1 MPIYM
6 TQNRY
11 SPEAMSRMIDNAD
24 VRKEQIAKHLEQA
37 GGKLIDYYFCYGE
50 YDAVGIY
57 EMPDRESAL
66 AILAAVKAMDFVSE
80 METTELFTIDEASE
94 AFKKAKGI
102 VITPPKE

>member
-6 TQNRY
+6 TRNRY
-11 SPEAMSRMIDNAD
+11 SPEAMSHMIANAD
-24 VRKEQIAKHLEQA
+24 VRKEQIGKHLEQA
-37 GGKLIDYYFCYGE
+37 GGRLIDYYFCYGE

-66 AILAAVKAMDFVSE
+66 AIIAAVAAMGFVTD
-80 METTELFTIDEASE
+80 METIELFTTEEASE

-102 VITPPKE
+102 VITPPKG